1 MLLFFAKKYYFV
13 AMKQVLLILI
23 VLLSFFMNTIAQTP
37 KEFAAVWDKKHI
49 SNLNP
54 SQMRHK
60 DLLVYLEKLKKLGL
74 KIDEVGKSY
83 GNREI
88 FKVGWG
94 TGNLKVFMW
103 SQMHGDEPTATSA
116 LVDLLAFLQT
126 NKKLGWVKKLS
137 ESITIHAVPMLNPDG
152 SELFQRRNLQFID
165 INRDARRL
173 ETPEGQLLKKLRDEW
188 QPDIGFNLHNQ
199 NSLTTVGD
207 TKKQATISLLAVSG
221 DEKGVSNEGHLRSRR
236 ICSVMVKSLE
246 TFIKGN
252 IGRYDDEYN
261 PRAFGDMISAWGTPV
276 ILVETGAL
284 HGKDEMFLIKLNF
297 IAYLSA
303 LQSIVDGSEKKASME
318 VYDKLPFNA
327 SDDIFNFIF
336 RKATILSE
344 NGEPYV
350 ADVAVNIERRRAN
363 EQAPMYVREIG
374 DLSVFSGLEEFNAEG
389 YFLSPK
395 EGFLKIG
402 SDAEFSF
409 VKKTSKTDPKKLPE
423 AEAIFSKGKWTKGKL
438 K

>member
-1 MLLFFAKKYYFV
+1 
-13 AMKQVLLILI
+13 MKLVPQILI
-23 VLLSFFMNTIAQTP
+23 VSIIFIMSTFAQSP
-37 KEFAAVWDKKHI
+37 KEFAAVWEKNHV
-49 SNLNP
+49 SNQNP
-54 SQMRHK
+54 SQVRHK
-60 DLLVYLEKLKKLGL
+60 DLLVYLEKLKKLKL
-74 KIDEVGKSY
+74 QVDEVGKSY

-88 FKVGWG
+88 YQVSWG
-94 TGNLKVFMW
+94 KGKLKIFMW

-126 NKKLGWVKKLS
+126 SKLSWVKKLN
-137 ESITIHAVPMLNPDG
+137 ESVTIHAVPMLNPDG
-152 SELFQRRNLQFID
+152 AELFQRRNLQSID

-188 QPDIGFNLHNQ
+188 QPDLGLNLHNQ
-199 NSLTTVGD
+199 NSLTTVGE
-207 TKKQATISLLAVSG
+207 TKNQATISLLAVSG

-284 HGKDEMFLIKLNF
+284 YGKDEMFLIKMNF
-297 IAYLSA
+297 VAYLSA
-303 LQSIVDGSEKKASME
+303 LQSIVDGSEKKASMD
-318 VYDKLPFNA
+318 VYDNLPFN
-327 SDDIFNFIF
+327 SSGNIFNYIF
-336 RKATILSE
+336 RKATIISE

-350 ADVAVNIERRRAN
+350 ADVAVNVERRRAN
-363 EQAPMYVREIG
+363 EQAPMFVQEIG
-374 DLSVFSGLEEFNAEG
+374 DLSIFGGLEEYNAKD
-389 YFLSPK
+389 YLLVSK
-395 EGFLKIG
+395 DGFLKIG
-402 SDAEFSF
+402 SEVEFSF
-409 VKKTSKTDPKKLPE
+409 IKKTEKIDLKKLPQ